1 MPRSLKSIILS
12 KFSRTVIQAR
22 ALLLFITLC
31 LFTII
36 FLNLNLKAAQAVS
49 YSARRLSRPE
59 AYTARQAKKAKKA
72 KAKKNNKA
80 ASDDVNL
87 ANITDKDLRREIAI
101 GRKALAQIEEQWPLT
116 SDPIAQARLTMILNR
131 LEPHMTR
138 KIPYEIRLIKTEVK
152 NAFCLPGGFIFF
164 TTGILKLLKT
174 DAEIAAVMAH
184 EMIHADRKHSLRM
197 AAESN
202 KVTLGALA
210 VMLLSQGAA
219 VPIILAQVAQI
230 AIMNSYTIE
239 LEAEADSLGLD
250 ALIES
255 GYPPGG
261 MVTLMEKF
269 LNEEMK
275 EPIREYGIYMNHPD
289 SPKRLASAINKLNK
303 LNIPVNRKLP
313 LGLLRTSIQ
322 NNNKNNNEKLNLL
335 IDGEVILSLSN
346 TPDNLNI
353 LSELKANLDKYLQLE
368 LAPYDI
374 HTANNALYI
383 KNSKILS
390 LSSDKNNNVNIEQ
403 LKQNLLQSIDRARRK
418 HPAKYFK

>member
-1 MPRSLKSIILS
+1 M
-12 KFSRTVIQAR
+12 
-22 ALLLFITLC
+22 
-31 LFTII
+31 
-36 FLNLNLKAAQAVS
+36 S

-59 AYTARQAKKAKKA
+59 AYTARQAKKAKKAKKA

-313 LGLLRTSIQ
+313 LGLLRTAVQ
-322 NNNKNNNEKLNLL
+322 NNNNKLNLL
-335 IDGEVILSLSN
+335 IDGEVILSVSN
-346 TPDNLNI
+346 TPENLNI
-353 LSELKANLDKYLQLE
+353 LSELKANLDTHLQLE

-374 HTANNALYI
+374 HSANNALYI
-383 KNSKILS
+383 KNSKIF
-390 LSSDKNNNVNIEQ
+390 SSDNNNNNVNIEQ
-403 LKQNLLQSIDRARRK
+403 LKQNLLQSIDKARRK

>member
-31 LFTII
+31 LSTIII

-49 YSARRLSRPE
+49 YNARRLSRPE

-72 KAKKNNKA
+72 KKAKAKKNNKA
-80 ASDDVNL
+80 VSEEINNNID
-87 ANITDKDLRREIAI
+87 ITDKDLRREIAI

-164 TTGILKLLKT
+164 TTGILNLLKT

-322 NNNKNNNEKLNLL
+322 NNNNNNLNLL
-335 IDGEVILSLSN
+335 IDGEVILSVSN
-346 TPDNLNI
+346 TPENLNI
-353 LSELKANLDKYLQLE
+353 LSELKSNLDKYLQLE

-374 HTANNALYI
+374 HSANNALYI
-383 KNSKILS
+383 KNSKIFS
-390 LSSDKNNNVNIEQ
+390 LSSDNNINIEQ

>member
-31 LFTII
+31 LLIII

-80 ASDDVNL
+80 ASDDVN
-87 ANITDKDLRREIAI
+87 NNIDITDKDLRREIAI

-164 TTGILKLLKT
+164 TTGILNLLKT

-322 NNNKNNNEKLNLL
+322 NNNKNNNEKINLL

-346 TPDNLNI
+346 TPENLNI

-374 HTANNALYI
+374 HSANNALYI
-383 KNSKILS
+383 KNSKIFS
-390 LSSDKNNNVNIEQ
+390 FSSDNNIINIEQ